1 MNTFYV
7 KKKESKVQTQAEHP
21 AASRRAPKD
30 DAPYHSVDSA
40 MNIGKLH
47 FQKLN
52 DL

>member
-21 AASRRAPKD
+21 ASRRAPKD
-30 DAPYHSVDSA
+30 DASYHSVELA